1 MDDYGTGSASSSII
15 MNVPMDEIKLDM
27 SFIRNIIGNPKNQE
41 MVRSILQFAQKSNM
55 NTCLEGVE
63 NEELQDYLRE
73 YNATWFQGYY
83 YAKPL
88 SLELLEDMVKAKV

>member
-1 MDDYGTGSASSSII
+1 MDDNGTGSASSSII

-27 SFIRNIIGNPKNQE
+27 SFIRNIIDNPKNQE

-63 NEELQDYLRE
+63 NEELLDYLRE
-73 YNATWFQGYY
+73 YTATWIQRYY

-88 SLELLEDMVKAKV
+88 SLELLEDMVNAKV